1 MSINQ
6 QIALRST
13 VLKEHVKKYAILG
26 LVISISSIILASF
39 LVSYQLTGEISLWGF
54 VQAQKTNPAIWALDL
69 TPFMFAYW
77 GQAFSYEL
85 ASKAELII
93 EDKTRE
99 LVTKS
104 GDLESKLKYETN
116 HDNLTNLPNSRL
128 LSQRINQDIQQLQ
141 KDENLVVIIV
151 NINDF
156 KEINYKFGSF
166 SANSLLIQFTE
177 KLKSILLEPYMLQAY
192 MGMNMVARLQ
202 GAGFAFLIPRL
213 HKEHQLETI
222 ITNILEETSVG
233 FMIDGNSIEL
243 STIAGVAIYPQH
255 GKNDEELL
263 HHASLSLLHA
273 VKKNQAYAV
282 YEPSMSRIYQTKMV
296 LLKELHKAID
306 NDEIKLL
313 YQPIIELS
321 TGKIVGAEAI
331 TYFEEEKYGL
341 ITSDK
346 MMPLIEGTG
355 LMKTVTLFTLKH
367 AIKQLALWRQVNPH
381 IHLRV
386 GILDSTETE
395 LPNKI
400 AALLKEH
407 DLPPSCLKI
416 ELTEKVCLSDQTHSI
431 NVLQQL
437 SELGIDI
444 AISDFGSGYSSFIY
458 LSNFPI
464 DEIKID
470 PSFTRH
476 MMEDKKKHQIVK
488 AIVKLAGAMDL
499 AVFADGIQNEI
510 ILNELKR
517 LGCLY
522 GQGPY
527 FYDAINVESFVK
539 LLHEDKE

>member
-282 YEPSMSRIYQTKMV
+282 YESSMSRIYQTKMV

-321 TGKIVGAEAI
+321 T
-331 TYFEEEKYGL
+331 
-341 ITSDK
+341 
-346 MMPLIEGTG
+346 
-355 LMKTVTLFTLKH
+355 
-367 AIKQLALWRQVNPH
+367 
-381 IHLRV
+381 HL
-386 GILDSTETE
+386 
-395 LPNKI
+395 
-400 AALLKEH
+400 
-407 DLPPSCLKI
+407 
-416 ELTEKVCLSDQTHSI
+416 TH
-431 NVLQQL
+431 
-437 SELGIDI
+437 
-444 AISDFGSGYSSFIY
+444 
-458 LSNFPI
+458 
-464 DEIKID
+464 
-470 PSFTRH
+470 
-476 MMEDKKKHQIVK
+476 
-488 AIVKLAGAMDL
+488 
-499 AVFADGIQNEI
+499 
-510 ILNELKR
+510 
-517 LGCLY
+517 
-522 GQGPY
+522 
-527 FYDAINVESFVK
+527 
-539 LLHEDKE
+539 